1 MQRVARRAQCR
12 CTTAAAPPAVAAAA
26 GRPFPRSAA
35 YFRRPIQVV
44 PRAPAPPARAGRNRR
59 LPPAAAATP
68 ATPAPAGRAQPAGR
82 RPAAAVRAQQQQQ
95 SAGAAANGA
104 ASAGE
109 FRPETPLT
117 SWDKISAEDIDSWD
131 ETLGPPTPLLDSV
144 EYPVH
149 IKNFNSQQLKQL
161 CKELR
166 SDIVHTVSQTGGHLS
181 SSLGVTELTVA
192 MHYVFNAPDDKIIF
206 DVGHQCYIH
215 KMLTGRR
222 KKMHTIRQTNGLSG
236 ARAARVAVSGR

>member
-1 MQRVARRAQCR
+1 
-12 CTTAAAPPAVAAAA
+12 
-26 GRPFPRSAA
+26 
-35 YFRRPIQVV
+35 
-44 PRAPAPPARAGRNRR
+44 
-59 LPPAAAATP
+59 
-68 ATPAPAGRAQPAGR
+68 
-82 RPAAAVRAQQQQQ
+82 VRAQQQQQ
-95 SAGAAANGA
+95 QQQQPSASSAQPA
-104 ASAGE
+104 ASE
-109 FRPETPLT
+109 YRPETPLT

-131 ETLGPPTPLLDSV
+131 EQTGPATPLLDTV

-166 SDIVHTVSQTGGHLS
+166 SDVVHTVSQTGGHLS
-181 SSLGVTELTVA
+181 SSLGVVELTVA

-222 KKMHTIRQTNGLSG
+222 KQMRTIRQTNGLSG
-236 ARAARVAVSGR
+236 AGWSGRGAGVRRREGLQHPGANVSNGAEAQGSVHGSFSACVGYWETHRAEPANQHSSNGLVFGRRGRIING